1 MTKEA
6 KQKTQ
11 ITKEICKQAQLMR
24 KGGANQTEVAQLLG
38 VNACTISRIEAA
50 GFDFE
55 TYTVNR
61 KDRRAKE
68 KQKESLAKPAE
79 EPLEGQ
85 MRMDLVAEEKQP
97 ELSDQTKMMRFE
109 AEMTTKIVKAVTDQ
123 AIMVIMKLDQLNDT
137 MHQIIR
143 CMRRE

>member
-1 MTKEA
+1 MAKEA
-6 KQKTQ
+6 KKTQ
-11 ITKEICKQAQLMR
+11 ITEQICKQAQLMR
-24 KGGANQTEVAQLLG
+24 KGGASQTEIAQLLG

-55 TYTVNR
+55 KYTENR
-61 KDRRAKE
+61 KERRAKE
-68 KQKESLAKPAE
+68 KQKESMAQPAE

-85 MRMDLVAEEKQP
+85 IRMDLVAEEKQP
-97 ELSDQTKMMRFE
+97 EMSDQTKMMRFE
-109 AEMTTKIVKAVTDQ
+109 AEMTSKIVKAVTDQ
-123 AIMVIMKLDQLNDT
+123 AIMVIMKMDQLNDT